1 MEMSWFLI
9 ERLPGLETSPFPNG
23 PAIPSSRSFF
33 RNNRWKYTGG
43 ERKVK
48 EEGLYRV
55 IIQEEDPSGKMDE
68 EARGTEP
75 HRMDVESKRGQ
86 HERNVPRPR
95 LYRSDFIPSII
106 RRSPVTFD
114 S

>member
-23 PAIPSSRSFF
+23 PVPGHPPAVSKQPLETREG
-33 RNNRWKYTGG
+33 T
-43 ERKVK
+43 
-48 EEGLYRV
+48 EEGEGDWQSTRRTRWTRWT
-55 IIQEEDPSGKMDE
+55 KWN
-68 EARGTEP
+68 RT
-75 HRMDVESKRGQ
+75 DVESKRGQ